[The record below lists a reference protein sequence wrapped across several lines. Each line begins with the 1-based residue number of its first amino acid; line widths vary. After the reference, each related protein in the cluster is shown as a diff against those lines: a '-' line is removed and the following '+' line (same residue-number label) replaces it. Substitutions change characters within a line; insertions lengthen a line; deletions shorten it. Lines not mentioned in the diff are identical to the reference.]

1 MRLYQLDA
9 LTQTADL
16 QLNVKEVRALMKAIF
31 SVKDQEK
38 DLLVIGSQLY
48 SISSMFRELE
58 DLV

>member
-1 MRLYQLDA
+1 MKLYKLDA
-9 LTQTADL
+9 LKQTADL

-31 SVKDQEK
+31 SVTDQGE

-48 SISSMFRELE
+48 SISSMFHELE

>member
-1 MRLYQLDA
+1 MKLYKLDA
-9 LTQTADL
+9 LKQTADL

-31 SVKDQEK
+31 SVADQSE

-48 SISSMFRELE
+48 SISSMFHELE